1 MASKRNRCETPDAET
16 HERNTCEIPDDETH
30 ERNTCEIPDDKTHER
45 DRDDKPDDET
55 QKLLI
60 SVDYLSEQ
68 INTDTTVPSPDPSIP
83 ARTLQEVDFVTPTS
97 SPLQSVNTR
106 AVRSRTNRPRV
117 LTFDTEP
124 IIDGPLVTILV
135 NNVPESGPLDENHE
149 IMDEWYT
156 LYD

>member
-1 MASKRNRCETPDAET
+1 MASKRNRCETPD
-16 HERNTCEIPDDETH
+16 
-30 ERNTCEIPDDKTHER
+30 
-45 DRDDKPDDET
+45 DET
-55 QKLLI
+55 QKILN
-60 SVDYLSEQ
+60 SVDDLLEQ
-68 INTDTTVPSPDPSIP
+68 IDTQHVGPNISIVVGTNPSTHQYTDTTVPSPDPSIP

-106 AVRSRTNRPRV
+106 AVRSRTNRHRV
-117 LTFDTEP
+117 LTLDTEP